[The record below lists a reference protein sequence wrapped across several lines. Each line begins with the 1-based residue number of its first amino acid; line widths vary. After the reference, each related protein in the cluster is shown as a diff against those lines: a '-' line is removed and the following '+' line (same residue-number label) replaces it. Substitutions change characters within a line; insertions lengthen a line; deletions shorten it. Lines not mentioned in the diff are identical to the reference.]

1 MIQCR
6 ERKFENEEMEQ
17 KNKISFS
24 VQEKKFRLFCYDLI
38 FAVPVFFHLLGAAFR
53 FGGWYKE
60 LPEQVQQ
67 YVLLGCGVIIF
78 FAALYYVC
86 LICFFAKYYKESNK
100 KKYFYLIALSIV
112 WSIFNIFIWMLYS
125 F

>member
-6 ERKFENEEMEQ
+6 ERKFENEEVEQ

-67 YVLLGCGVIIF
+67 YVLLGCGVIVF

-86 LICFFAKYYKESNK
+86 LICF
-100 KKYFYLIALSIV
+100 LLSIIRKV
-112 WSIFNIFIWMLYS
+112 IKRNIYI
-125 F
+125 